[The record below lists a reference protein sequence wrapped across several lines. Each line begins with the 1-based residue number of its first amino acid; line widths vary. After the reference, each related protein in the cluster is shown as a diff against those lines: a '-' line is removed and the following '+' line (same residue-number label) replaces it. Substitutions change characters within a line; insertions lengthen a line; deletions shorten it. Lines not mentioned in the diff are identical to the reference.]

1 MYSLNLT
8 KKSTEY
14 IFLAIKKYYKNY
26 NGTKRT
32 IKKHF
37 GIEPEQFQNIYQQ
50 MDVGGPYNSFDE
62 MYKNF
67 NKEVGTHKNVKISKI
82 KYKKAILLLL
92 SYHKNIIIF

>member
-8 KKSTEY
+8 KKSAEY
-14 IFLAIKKYYKNY
+14 IFLAIEKYYKNY
-26 NGTKRT
+26 NGSK

-67 NKEVGTHKNVKISKI
+67 NKEPGTRSNVKISKI
-82 KYKKAILLLL
+82 KYKKTILLLL
-92 SYHKNIIIF
+92 SYHKNIITF